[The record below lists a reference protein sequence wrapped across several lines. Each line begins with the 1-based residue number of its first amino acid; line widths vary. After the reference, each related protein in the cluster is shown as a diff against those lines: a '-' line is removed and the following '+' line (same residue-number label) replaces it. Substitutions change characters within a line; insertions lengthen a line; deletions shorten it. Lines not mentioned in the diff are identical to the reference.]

1 MKHKIKLPELL
12 APAGDFEKMKIA
24 LHYGADAVYLGLFDF
39 SLRAKADNFTPAD
52 LELAS
57 GFIRLAGK
65 KFYVTINIFPHNKD
79 ISLIREHLQFLR
91 KIEPDGVIV
100 SDPGVLEMARE
111 EIPDL
116 PIHISTQA
124 NVTNYQAA
132 KFWEK
137 AGAKRIVLSREIT
150 LDEIKEIR
158 DNVGVE
164 LECFVHG
171 AICISYSGRCYLSS
185 FMANRSANLGLC
197 TNSCRWRF
205 TLMEEKRPGQYFPVY
220 ENDRGTFVLSSRGLC
235 LIEYLDKLAEAGVD
249 SFKIEGRMKGI
260 NYLAGVVKTY
270 REAIDSLSE
279 GPYRVQ
285 DHWQEELLMFSDRGY
300 STGMLLGK
308 PSDKGYAH
316 DEEVY
321 KSTHEF
327 AGVVLSVKDNMA
339 YVALRSKI
347 KIGDTLTFVSKDSK
361 GENYILKN
369 LFDSEVKAIE
379 VGKNEEI
386 VLIPVENRVK
396 ENDIMRRVINP

>member
-1 MKHKIKLPELL
+1 
-12 APAGDFEKMKIA
+12 
-24 LHYGADAVYLGLFDF
+24 
-39 SLRAKADNFTPAD
+39 
-52 LELAS
+52 
-57 GFIRLAGK
+57 
-65 KFYVTINIFPHNKD
+65 
-79 ISLIREHLQFLR
+79 
-91 KIEPDGVIV
+91 
-100 SDPGVLEMARE
+100 
-111 EIPDL
+111 
-116 PIHISTQA
+116 
-124 NVTNYQAA
+124 
-132 KFWEK
+132 
-137 AGAKRIVLSREIT
+137 
-150 LDEIKEIR
+150 
-158 DNVGVE
+158 
-164 LECFVHG
+164 
-171 AICISYSGRCYLSS
+171 
-185 FMANRSANLGLC
+185 
-197 TNSCRWRF
+197 
-205 TLMEEKRPGQYFPVY
+205 MEEKRPGQYFPVY

-279 GPYRVQ
+279 GPYRMQ

-396 ENDIMRRVINP
+396 ENGIMRRVINP